1 MKWVNRANLKEVNE
15 AFIDALKVQHGDDW
29 DMAYLKMERVFAVGS
44 NDFGWV
50 GFPETIEEANKL
62 KAMSSG
68 EIEVFTLETAP
79 DEVARDY
86 QKLIHSREA

>member
-15 AFIDALKVQHGDDW
+15 AFIDALKVQHCESW
-29 DMAYLKMERVFAVGS
+29 DLAYLKMERVFAVGS

-50 GFPETIEEANKL
+50 GFPETIKEADKL
-62 KAMSSG
+62 KAMNSG
-68 EIEVFTLETAP
+68 EIESFILKTAP

-86 QKLIHSREA
+86 QELIHSRE